1 MAVYIIH
8 TDRTE
13 NALAK
18 SPYREYIS
26 LLSKSKFPE
35 NYDQVFSYPA
45 NQENGGFEEE
55 AACFIDPVISFSFHR
70 IHSDDNEERIL
81 IRQILS
87 FQYEPHVQESMINEM
102 NQMKKMMRNICIPDA
117 EEYSF
122 QYEISE
128 EEVQMI
134 MNAAVV
140 KENLQKAGIT
150 MISLDIAAMA
160 KGW

>member
-13 NALAK
+13 NALEK

-26 LLSKSKFPE
+26 LLNKLNFPE

-45 NQENGGFEEE
+45 NQENGGFEEDSD
-55 AACFIDPVISFSFHR
+55 CFIDPVMSFSFHR
-70 IHSDDNEERIL
+70 IHSGENEERIL
-81 IRQILS
+81 IRHVLS
-87 FQYEPHVQESMINEM
+87 FHYELHVQESIINDM
-102 NQMKKMMRNICIPDA
+102 NRMKEKMKNICIPDA

-122 QYEISE
+122 QCEISE

-150 MISLDIAAMA
+150 MISLNIAAMA